1 MSYSA
6 RSAFPTW
13 RRRSKSHERHEHDPE
28 RVPEVSDMRR
38 LLHESVGLFGIRW
51 EGGGRVEPARMG
63 TGPVACRRARP
74 ERGGRPATPPG
85 SPTLCLMMERVLRA
99 LFPKM

>member
-13 RRRSKSHERHEHDPE
+13 RRGRRSKSHELHEHDPE

-38 LLHESVGLFGIRW
+38 RLHESVGLFGIRW

-63 TGPVACRRARP
+63 TGPVALRRARP
-74 ERGGRPATPPG
+74 ERGGGGPGGAEKRGFPPARG
-85 SPTLCLMMERVLRA
+85 GGGGG
-99 LFPKM
+99 